1 MTQSESKLV
10 MEIEP
15 LMFDF
20 ENSTE
25 KIATLLKGKIINAT
39 LGTQL
44 IYSDKTRNCRM
55 LMFVI
60 MLNESS
66 NLKTDWVTAY
76 NLLKEA
82 YIMTDNIYAQLQ
94 KSPYPFD
101 LSDYLLEMKQHVNT
115 DEQMHPEELAYLNSL
130 QFPLTVY
137 RGMCN
142 KEFEDGRFGVS
153 WSDSEKTASR
163 YVFYSK
169 NNNTEPNGK
178 IVSVKIERSDIFA
191 AWGVVGKDK
200 ELIVPGLKK
209 PEGYGE

>member
-115 DEQMHPEELAYLNSL
+115 DEQMHPEELAYLNSF

-178 IVSVKIERSDIFA
+178 IVSFKIERSDIFA

>member
-130 QFPLTVY
+130 QFPLTVH

-178 IVSVKIERSDIFA
+178 VVSFKIDRSDIFS
-191 AWGVVGKDK
+191 AWGVVGMDK
-200 ELIVPGLKK
+200 ELIIPGLKK

>member
-178 IVSVKIERSDIFA
+178 IASFKIERSDIFA

>member
-1 MTQSESKLV
+1 MTQSDSKLV

-44 IYSDKTRNCRM
+44 IYSDTTRNCRM

-82 YIMTDNIYAQLQ
+82 YIMTDSIYAQLQ

-101 LSDYLLEMKQHVNT
+101 LSDYLLEMKQYVNT

-142 KEFEDGRFGVS
+142 KEFEGGRFGVS
-153 WSDSEKTASR
+153 WTDKAETAGP

-169 NNNTEPNGK
+169 NNNTEPDGK
-178 IVSVKIERSDIFA
+178 VVSFKIDRSAIFA
-191 AWGVVGKDK
+191 AWGVVGMDK
-200 ELIVPGLKK
+200 ELIIPGLKK
-209 PEGYGE
+209 PV